1 MSIVSVEIV
10 LDIYFWVSVEMG
22 YKYTYTP
29 YRLLCNVSVVLF
41 KTQFQRRQKLKYYK
55 KNSLLEWHLN
65 SSQIVDFITV
75 TLVLTNNQY
84 VMYYAL
90 HSIYKINMS
99 GELKRYH
106 FINIAYYTVSYTL
119 QQLVIVYWYVKQESH
134 KTLRYSKR
142 QREEK

>member
-41 KTQFQRRQKLKYYK
+41 KTVSEKTKTKILK

>member
-1 MSIVSVEIV
+1 MCIISVEIV

>member
-142 QREEK
+142 EREEK

>member
-1 MSIVSVEIV
+1 MCIVSVEIV

-41 KTQFQRRQKLKYYK
+41 KTVSEKTKTKILK

-119 QQLVIVYWYVKQESH
+119 Q
-134 KTLRYSKR
+134 
-142 QREEK
+142 

>member
-1 MSIVSVEIV
+1 MCIVSVEIV

-55 KNSLLEWHLN
+55 KTSLLEWHLN

>member
-41 KTQFQRRQKLKYYK
+41 KTQFQRRQKTKILKK
-55 KNSLLEWHLN
+55 TSLLEWHLN

-119 QQLVIVYWYVKQESH
+119 QQLVIVYWYVKTRKSQNI
-134 KTLRYSKR
+134 KVF
-142 QREEK
+142 

>member
-1 MSIVSVEIV
+1 MCIVSVEIV

>member
-1 MSIVSVEIV
+1 MCIVSVEIV

-41 KTQFQRRQKLKYYK
+41 KTVLEKTKTKILKK
-55 KNSLLEWHLN
+55 TSLLEWHLN

-142 QREEK
+142 EREEK

>member
-1 MSIVSVEIV
+1 MCIVSVEIV

-41 KTQFQRRQKLKYYK
+41 KTQFQRRQKLKYFK

>member
-1 MSIVSVEIV
+1 MCIVSVEIV

-41 KTQFQRRQKLKYYK
+41 KTQFQRRQKLKYLK
-55 KNSLLEWHLN
+55 KTSLLEWHLN

-142 QREEK
+142 EREEK

>member
-1 MSIVSVEIV
+1 MCIVSVEIV

-90 HSIYKINMS
+90 HSIYKISMS

-106 FINIAYYTVSYTL
+106 FINIAYYMVSYTL

-142 QREEK
+142 EREEK

>member
-1 MSIVSVEIV
+1 MCIVSVEIV

-142 QREEK
+142 EREEK

>member
-84 VMYYAL
+84 VIYYAL

-142 QREEK
+142 EREEK